1 MLLLVLISG
10 VRTPTLEKVFYK
22 YFNHLEVFSN
32 KSIYFLNQY
41 WIIFVSDVT
50 ETSKEVLAGLKM
62 LLTFLSPAAS
72 PSQFYFF
79 RIKVTLLYS
88 SYFCQKK
95 KKKITKIF
103 FKKLWLTIFCNIRY
117 KASKLCQTLSKN
129 GNCSI
134 FTKNVEKRWQYFGDM
149 TFRNR

>member
-1 MLLLVLISG
+1 MLLWVLISG

-95 KKKITKIF
+95 KKKKLLRFFLKNFGWRYFAIF
-103 FKKLWLTIFCNIRY
+103 VIKPQSY
-117 KASKLCQTLSKN
+117 VKLCLKTEIAPFLQK
-129 GNCSI
+129 
-134 FTKNVEKRWQYFGDM
+134 M
-149 TFRNR
+149 